1 MIESKEKSNLC
12 VYCNWVKIFKTD
24 VNIAMT
30 IMARDY
36 KGFGGFNT
44 FKRGYCEI

>member
-1 MIESKEKSNLC
+1 MVESEKEKSNLC

-24 VNIAMT
+24 VDIAMT

-36 KGFGGFNT
+36 KGFGGV
-44 FKRGYCEI
+44 